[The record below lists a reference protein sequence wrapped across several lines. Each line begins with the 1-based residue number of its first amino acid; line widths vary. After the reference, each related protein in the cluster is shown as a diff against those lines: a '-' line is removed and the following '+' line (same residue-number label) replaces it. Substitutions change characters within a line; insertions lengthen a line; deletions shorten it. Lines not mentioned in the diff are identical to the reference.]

1 MVGMNGRAARAAM
14 LFALTMTGCARG
26 GIDLK
31 ELETASRVDIV
42 VLTTDT
48 ETADELLQ
56 RLQDV
61 KVLPMPR
68 AGAETW
74 SRGQLTGLS
83 NGDVYTILVGQ
94 AGAWDDAATET
105 IARRAIEVW
114 RPRYFLVLG
123 TALAVANDS
132 PLGAVG
138 VVILIC
144 DFDVDRFEDLR
155 DTGRCYRPDGGLVT
169 AALSV
174 TDQWE
179 AASENR
185 AARSG
190 CAPARV
196 IKLVAL
202 SGNEDP
208 ARSYV
213 ETVTTLSQEIHR
225 GLIMER
231 EGIFVAKAVADLRH
245 DMQESVGF
253 LMIRGISEIRA
264 ARLDPDEARQPDDS
278 ERRQLQQ
285 ACAARDT
292 ADFAVELIR
301 QRWPVSSRAEH

>member
-1 MVGMNGRAARAAM
+1 MVGMNGRVARAGM
-14 LFALTMTGCARG
+14 LFALAMAGCASG

-31 ELETASRVDIV
+31 RLETASQVDIV
-42 VLTTDT
+42 VLTTDK
-48 ETADELLQ
+48 ETTNEVLQ
-56 RLQDV
+56 RLRDV
-61 KVLPMPR
+61 EVLPTPR

-74 SRGQLTGLS
+74 SRGLVTGLS

-94 AGAWDDAATET
+94 AGEWDDAATET
-105 IARRAIEVW
+105 ITRRAIEVW

-155 DTGRCYRPDGGLVT
+155 DTGRCYRSDGGLVT

-185 AARSG
+185 TDRSG

-202 SGNEDP
+202 SGDEDP
-208 ARSYV
+208 APSYV
-213 ETVTTLSQEIHR
+213 ETVTTISEEIHR

-231 EGIFVAKAVADLRH
+231 EGVFAAKAVADLRH
-245 DMQESVGF
+245 EMQESVGF

-264 ARLDPDEARQPDDS
+264 TRLDRDEGRQPEDA
-278 ERRQLQQ
+278 EQRMLQEE
-285 ACAARDT
+285 CAARDT

-301 QRWPVSSRAEH
+301 QRWPVSSRAAD